1 MKTVPYSDIL
11 NATLQL
17 AGIDRTSLSKKTFN
31 TFRDFFSKRIAEI
44 WNKERWPEFVQY
56 VTRYP
61 GMQLYRIDYTP
72 LGGNLN
78 LYFCKDPSSEYY
90 EETNFD
96 LYPYSNGGT
105 ITIQLPQGTLT
116 TTPTSAAISATATI
130 SSVADF
136 PDPTGVETTLVQCS
150 ASSLNGTSATTETV
164 YVTYP
169 RFQAYPFNNYI
180 GSCVLTKNGTDGA
193 EVTPIY
199 RTKLPANADTVQGV
213 YNRDPRTTTKTQEVA
228 WIQEDSGISS
238 GYVEASE
245 QKYIITRTAD
255 QICIEYSI
263 ENPVVW
269 GDVYSSTTSYL
280 AGAQFFYYRY
290 HPPEDN
296 HLNPA
301 NDRKMKGDFYS
312 PVSLLN
318 AGESPF
324 TLPGS
329 YRIIP
334 IPDLFKDF
342 LINAMHADWL
352 KSEGQFEIAMAA
364 EQLAEKGT
372 QDAIDKVLRQEGQV
386 QRMNMQYTY

>member
-44 WNKERWPEFVQY
+44 WNKERWPDFVQY

-72 LGGNLN
+72 SGGYINLF
-78 LYFCKDPSSEYY
+78 FCKDPSSEYY

-105 ITIQLPQGTLT
+105 ITIQLPQGVLSTAPIST
-116 TTPTSAAISATATI
+116 AISTTATI
-130 SSVADF
+130 SYVGEID
-136 PDPTGVETTLVQCS
+136 DLGVPTVLVQCV
-150 ASSLNGTSATTETV
+150 ASSLKGTSTLTET
-164 YVTYP
+164 TRITES

-180 GSCVLTKNGTDGA
+180 GSCVLTKNGEDGA

-213 YNRDPRTTTKTQEVA
+213 YNRDPRTTTKTQQVA

-269 GDVYSSTTSYL
+269 GDVYSNTTTYL
-280 AGAQFFYYRY
+280 TGAQFFYYRY
-290 HPPEDN
+290 HNPEDN
-296 HLNPA
+296 HLNPT

-312 PVSLLN
+312 PVTQLD
-318 AGESPF
+318 AGTSPL
-324 TLPGS
+324 TAPND
-329 YRIIP
+329 YKIIP

-352 KSEGQFEIAMAA
+352 KSEGQFELAMAA

>member
-17 AGIDRTSLSKKTFN
+17 AGIDRASLSKKTFN

-44 WNKERWPEFVQY
+44 WNKERWPDFVQY

-72 LGGNLN
+72 SGGYINLF
-78 LYFCKDPSSEYY
+78 FCKDPSSEYY

-96 LYPYSNGGT
+96 QYPFSSGGT
-105 ITIQLPQGTLT
+105 ITIQLPQGVLSTAPIST
-116 TTPTSAAISATATI
+116 AISTTATI
-130 SSVADF
+130 SFVGDFDDSGVATLIVQCVA
-136 PDPTGVETTLVQCS
+136 PKLNGSSTATETTRI
-150 ASSLNGTSATTETV
+150 TES
-164 YVTYP
+164 

-180 GSCVLTKNGTDGA
+180 GSCVLTKNGEDGA

-199 RTKLPANADTVQGV
+199 RTKLPANADTVHGV

-238 GYVEASE
+238 GYAEASE
-245 QKYIITRTAD
+245 QKYIITRTSD

-269 GDVYSSTTSYL
+269 GDVYSNTTTYL
-280 AGAQFFYYRY
+280 TGAQFFYYRY
-290 HPPEDN
+290 HNPEDN
-296 HLNPA
+296 HLNPT

-312 PVSLLN
+312 PITQLN
-318 AGESPF
+318 SGNSPS
-324 TLPGS
+324 TAPS
-329 YRIIP
+329 DYKIIA

-342 LINAMHADWL
+342 LINAMHSDWL
-352 KSEGQFEIAMAA
+352 KSEGQFELAMAA

>member
-44 WNKERWPEFVQY
+44 WNKERWPDFVQY

-72 LGGNLN
+72 SGGYLN
-78 LYFCKDPSSEYY
+78 LYFCKDKSSEYY

-105 ITIQLPQGTLT
+105 ITIQLPQGVLT
-116 TTPTSAAISATATI
+116 TTPISTAISATATI
-130 SSVADF
+130 SFVGEID
-136 PDPTGVETTLVQCS
+136 DLGVPTVLVQCV
-150 ASSLNGTSATTETV
+150 ASSLKGTSTLTETTRV
-164 YVTYP
+164 IES

-180 GSCVLTKNGTDGA
+180 GSCVLTKNGEDGA

-245 QKYIITRTAD
+245 QKYIITRTSD

-269 GDVYSSTTSYL
+269 GDVYSNTTTYL
-280 AGAQFFYYRY
+280 TGAQFFYYRY
-290 HPPEDN
+290 HNPEDN
-296 HLNPA
+296 HLNPT

-312 PVSLLN
+312 PVTQLD
-318 AGESPF
+318 AGTSPL
-324 TLPGS
+324 TAPND
-329 YRIIP
+329 YKIIP

-342 LINAMHADWL
+342 LINAMHSDWL
-352 KSEGQFEIAMAA
+352 KSEGQFELAMAA

>member
-17 AGIDRTSLSKKTFN
+17 AGIDRASLSKKTFN

-72 LGGNLN
+72 SGGYIN
-78 LYFCKDPSSEYY
+78 LYFCKDQSSEYY

-96 LYPYSNGGT
+96 LYPYFDGGT
-105 ITIQLPQGTLT
+105 ITIQLPKGVLLT
-116 TTPTSAAISATATI
+116 APTSTAISTTANILYVGDFDDSGVATVI
-130 SSVADF
+130 
-136 PDPTGVETTLVQCS
+136 VQCV
-150 ASSLNGTSATTETV
+150 ASSLNGTSTITET
-164 YVTYP
+164 TRITEP
-169 RFQAYPFNNYI
+169 RYQLYPFNNYI
-180 GSCVLTKNGTDGA
+180 GSCVLTKNGEDGA

-199 RTKLPANADTVQGV
+199 RTKLPVNADTVQGV
-213 YNRDPRTTTKTQEVA
+213 YNRDPRTTTKTQQVA

-269 GDVYSSTTSYL
+269 GDVYSNTTTYL
-280 AGAQFFYYRY
+280 TGAQFFYYRY
-290 HPPEDN
+290 HNPEDN
-296 HLNPA
+296 HLNPT

-312 PVSLLN
+312 PVTQLN
-318 AGESPF
+318 AGTSPL
-324 TLPGS
+324 TNPGD
-329 YRIIP
+329 YKIIP

-352 KSEGQFEIAMAA
+352 KSEGQFELAMAA

>member
-17 AGIDRTSLSKKTFN
+17 AGIDRASLSKKTFN

-44 WNKERWPEFVQY
+44 WNKERWPDFVQY

-61 GMQLYRIDYTP
+61 GMQLYGIDYTP
-72 LGGNLN
+72 LGGLID
-78 LYFCKDPSSEYY
+78 LYFCKDESSEYY
-90 EETNFD
+90 EQTNFD
-96 LYPYSNGGT
+96 TWPFSIGGE
-105 ITIQLPQGTLT
+105 IQIRLPQGILRSS
-116 TTPTSAAISATATI
+116 PFSNEISTTATI
-130 SSVADF
+130 TFFDKTEENGVSVIK
-136 PDPTGVETTLVQCS
+136 VNCVSEE
-150 ASSLNGTSATTETV
+150 LNGTSAIQETPRI
-164 YVTYP
+164 TDE
-169 RFQAYPFNNYI
+169 RFQAYPFDNYI
-180 GSCVLTKNGTDGA
+180 GSCVLTKNREDGA

-245 QKYIITRTAD
+245 QKYIITRNAD
-255 QICIEYSI
+255 KICIEYSI

-269 GDVYSSTTSYL
+269 GDVYDESVSYQ

-290 HPPEDN
+290 HNPDDN
-296 HLNPA
+296 HLNPT

-312 PVSLLN
+312 PQALLDAGDSPSTNPSL
-318 AGESPF
+318 
-324 TLPGS
+324 
-329 YRIIP
+329 YKVIP

-352 KSEGQFEIAMAA
+352 KSEGQFELAMAA